1 MTAKQINIEPCQ
13 FAMTGAGMCIVFM
26 RDECLLE
33 AYGAALDAPAFIAA
47 GAIKS
52 EEPGVEFDYLYC
64 RTTVLRREW

>member
-13 FAMTGAGMCIVFM
+13 FAMTGAGMCLVFK

-33 AYGAALDAPAFIAA
+33 AYGAALDAPDYIAA

-52 EEPGVEFDYLYC
+52 EDLGAEFDYLYG